1 MKRQRRQEGQSS
13 CLTKGWGRSNSV
25 AKEVEV
31 DWLLLVVPE
40 GGGEQDGGTL
50 PGQIGDWTPL

>member
-1 MKRQRRQEGQSS
+1 M
-13 CLTKGWGRSNSV
+13 TKGWGRSNSV